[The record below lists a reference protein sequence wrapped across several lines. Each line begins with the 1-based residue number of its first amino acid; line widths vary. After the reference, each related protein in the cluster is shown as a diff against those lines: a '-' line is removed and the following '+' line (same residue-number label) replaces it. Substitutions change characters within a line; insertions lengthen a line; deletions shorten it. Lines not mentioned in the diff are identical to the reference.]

1 MTVKKPV
8 KKAPRARTVRRA
20 AENDVR
26 KLGRKLDRLETE
38 LPAGSPDRPLAVTSA
53 SVVEVRARAERCLA
67 CEGELKLRAHEAE
80 TAAGH
85 GQLRRVDLICASCR
99 RPRRLWVR
107 IEPPLSN

>member
-1 MTVKKPV
+1 VTVKKP
-8 KKAPRARTVRRA
+8 PRARTVRRA

-38 LPAGSPDRPLAVTSA
+38 LPGGSPGRPLAVTSA

-80 TAAGH
+80 TAAASP
-85 GQLRRVDLICASCR
+85 GQLRRVDLTCASCR
-99 RPRRLWVR
+99 RPRRLWLR
-107 IEPPLSN
+107 IEPPVAN